1 MKAGIATSHRRAAR
15 GQSGF
20 TLLNV
25 LVAALIF
32 GLGMLGVAHSLGSV
46 TAAATQNENV
56 TTLAPLSNTFWS
68 AIQANS
74 AVLTTT
80 GWATTGGTTYNA
92 STYTAAPAAVQ
103 PFLKQVVTLLPS
115 GTAQIETLPD
125 SSSGLACAVS
135 TGCTV
140 RLTISWAQ
148 VGSVRSSSSPTRSQM
163 FLYRYSQS

>member
-1 MKAGIATSHRRAAR
+1 VKARPTHSLRAVGRR
-15 GQSGF
+15 QSGF

-25 LVAALIF
+25 LVAALLF
-32 GLGMLGVAHSLGSV
+32 GLGMLGVARSFGGV

-74 AVLTTT
+74 AVLTTSSWST
-80 GWATTGGTTYNA
+80 GATYNS
-92 STYTAAPAAVQ
+92 STYTTAPAAVQ

-115 GTAQIETLPD
+115 GTATIQTGPD
-125 SSSGLACAVS
+125 SASGAACAVL

-140 RLTISWAQ
+140 TLTISWAQ
-148 VGSVRSSSSPTRSQM
+148 VGTVRSTSSSTRSQT